1 MTRTLARQIL
11 FPMTGIVLVPALL
24 VAWGCSRLL
33 GVGPVGPALL
43 ALALA
48 GALTLCHYYMLRKHL
63 LRPLRD
69 LLEILGMLSSFK
81 KYDIRFRQRY
91 SGELGWLTEALNGM
105 LDQIQ
110 ARDARVLGYQEHL
123 EELVAQRMAQLI
135 QAKELLTATL
145 DALPACL
152 AILDGEGTILVTNR
166 LWDQL
171 SASSHPLLA
180 GTRVATDYLGLV
192 TERSARQP
200 ELQACA
206 GTIARVIQGTQATA
220 RLEYDLDL
228 DGRRQWF
235 NALAT
240 RFITQGAPRIV
251 LMHQDVTDQKQMEI
265 QLRQAQK
272 LESIGQLAAGIAHEI
287 NTPTQ
292 YIGDNTVFL
301 GEAFQD
307 LLAAQ
312 AGLLRLLD
320 AARTGSCPPDLVEA
334 AQRQVQQADLAFLE
348 AEVPRALQQS
358 MEGVHRVARIVSAM
372 KDFSHPGGSSKT
384 PTDLNRAIESTTLVC
399 RSEWKYVAD
408 MELDLDPQLPPVP
421 CLPDEF
427 NQVVLNLIINAVH
440 AIEATSPLGT
450 ATSPLGTATSPLG
463 TATSTQGTATSQ
475 PGTANGAQGTDRQ
488 VTPPADGA
496 RPGRI
501 RIATR
506 SSAGWAQI
514 TVSDSGSGIP
524 EAIRSRI
531 FDPFFTT
538 KPVGKGTGQGL
549 AIAYAVIVEQHGGT
563 ITLESEVGR
572 GTTFTLRL
580 PLARSGSAH
589 EEDHPVR

>member
-1 MTRTLARQIL
+1 MTRTLSRQIL
-11 FPMTGIVLVPALL
+11 FPMTGIVLATALL
-24 VAWGCSRLL
+24 VAWRFSRYQQMGL
-33 GVGPVGPALL
+33 VGPALL
-43 ALALA
+43 ALALV
-48 GALTLCHYYMLRKHL
+48 GALTLVHAQVLRKHL
-63 LRPLRD
+63 VRPLGD
-69 LLEILGMLSSFK
+69 LLEILGMISTFK
-81 KYDIRFRQRY
+81 KYDIRFRQRFP
-91 SGELGWLTEALNGM
+91 GELGRLTEALNGM

-110 ARDARVLGYQEHL
+110 ARDAQVLGYQEHL

-135 QAKELLTATL
+135 QAKELLSATL

-152 AILDGEGTILVTNR
+152 AILDGEGRILVTNQ

-171 SASSHPLLA
+171 SASSHPFMA
-180 GTRVATDYLGLV
+180 GTRVATDYRVLATELG
-192 TERSARQP
+192 AQQP
-200 ELQACA
+200 EFQACA
-206 GTIARVIQGTQATA
+206 ELLLQVILGAQATA
-220 RLEYDLDL
+220 RQEYDLDL
-228 DGRRQWF
+228 DGRRRWF
-235 NALAT
+235 TALAT

-251 LMHQDVTDQKQMEI
+251 LMHLDVTEQKQMEI

-272 LESIGQLAAGIAHEI
+272 QESIGQLAAGIAHEI

-307 LLAAQ
+307 LLAVQ
-312 AGLLRLLD
+312 AELLRLLE
-320 AARTGSCPPDLVEA
+320 AARTGSCSPDLVAA
-334 AQRQVQQADLAFLE
+334 AQRRVQQADLAFLE

-358 MEGVHRVARIVSAM
+358 LDGVHRVARIVSAM

-399 RSEWKYVAD
+399 RSEWKYVAEL
-408 MELDLDPQLPPVP
+408 ELDLDPQLPPVP

-427 NQVVLNLIINAVH
+427 NQVVLNLIINAAH
-440 AIEATSPLGT
+440 AIEATGAAGQGRPEPSPAG
-450 ATSPLGTATSPLG
+450 
-463 TATSTQGTATSQ
+463 
-475 PGTANGAQGTDRQ
+475 
-488 VTPPADGA
+488 GA

-501 RIATR
+501 RIATC

-514 TVSDSGSGIP
+514 SVSDTGSGIP

-580 PLARSGSAH
+580 PLALPGSAH